1 MTATITVDST
11 TIEIG
16 GVQIDAYTA
25 NEISSTTGDTIN
37 YLSARGLAKSIGV
50 SETATL
56 QNKMSKQLKSLL
68 DKDFTVLQAEYK
80 MTSGGLTKIN
90 LWDTVS
96 AARFYRYHDRK
107 GNQTAGLIIDALTS
121 TSLDI
126 IINDR
131 FGRKYEKGDAERRAK
146 LRANSKN
153 AFWQLDAAIDHYLFY
168 HPEMKKNLGYMIYL
182 RSNCQDLINLGLFGK
197 CAWIIRKELELPK
210 PRLLRDH
217 YTHEPL
223 RRIDLIQSIASANI
237 INKDVEPQTAVKEAL
252 SMMNFSVID
261 YMG

>member
-1 MTATITVDST
+1 MQTTVVST

-16 GVQIDAYTA
+16 SIQVDAYTA
-25 NEISSTTGDTIN
+25 NQISSTTGEPIN

-50 SETATL
+50 SETSTL
-56 QNKMSKQLKSLL
+56 QNRLSKQLKALL
-68 DKDFTVLQAEYK
+68 GADFTVLQAEYK
-80 MTSGGLTKIN
+80 MSSGGLTQVQ

-126 IINDR
+126 IINDKFER
-131 FGRKYEKGDAERRAK
+131 EYKKGSAERRAK

-168 HPEMKKNLGYMIYL
+168 HPDMKKNLGYILYL
-182 RSNCQDLINLGLFGK
+182 KSNCQDLINHGLFGK
-197 CAWIIRKELELPK
+197 CAWIIRKELEIPK
-210 PRLLRDH
+210 PQLLRDH
-217 YTHEPL
+217 YSHEPL
-223 RRIDLIQSIASANI
+223 RRIDIIQSVASANI

-252 SMMNFSVID
+252 AMMNFNIID
-261 YMG
+261 YRD